1 MALFARSKSMVRRGS
16 SWTGW
21 RCATTSNGSGLAAR
35 LSIDFK
41 ASLHIRRVAGP
52 SRSAKAAEDHVN
64 LARLSDTDG
73 IGERETFYRH
83 FLSKDVRTPKFAPC
97 DRLLSLDLDA
107 VRRNLPQ
114 QLRANPLAAFK
125 DLKTPLRDATH
136 CLEAFVVSCGKDR
149 SKIKDVLRAHKV
161 GTPTLLW
168 YMNSGLHLREDVHS
182 EQPRF
187 FRALTFCTSAEEMS
201 EELWTMILSNEEAF
215 SRDRGRRRG
224 DLLRWMLEAQAFWQP
239 CHAPLEVPLQT
250 FDRAIDVTSISD
262 GGVHIAVTLAGHWL
276 EAALSSQAAAL
287 VSPIRWDRFYHQV
300 RFYKGKTQDASL
312 AQTILG
318 LSRPQPDLPR
328 AVAYWKQ
335 IARQEDDYS
344 RDLLAATVKSTL
356 YMLLWHLIRLAQH
369 LDRRGNHIDARWV
382 LDFGQQHFSSMF
394 AMGGRVK
401 LEPDGLALDAH
412 NKRPPTAAERA
423 SGLVTQDV
431 KTEAELRRVAALREL
446 RGLR

>member
-1 MALFARSKSMVRRGS
+1 MALFAYSKSLVRRGS

-21 RCATTSNGSGLAAR
+21 RCATTSGSGLAAR
-35 LSIDFK
+35 LSINFQ

-64 LARLSDTDG
+64 LASPSNTADTG
-73 IGERETFYRH
+73 GREGFYRH
-83 FLSKDVRTPKFAPC
+83 FLSKEVRTSKFAPC

-107 VRRNLPQ
+107 VRRGLSP

-125 DLKTPLRDATH
+125 DLGTPLRDATH
-136 CLEAFVVSCGKDR
+136 CLEAFVVSCGKDL
-149 SKIKDVLRAHKV
+149 SKLKDVLRAHKV
-161 GTPTLLW
+161 GTSTLQW
-168 YMNSGLHLREDVHS
+168 YLNSGLHLREDVHS

-187 FRALTFCTSAEEMS
+187 FRALTFCTSAEEMN

-239 CHAPLEVPLQT
+239 RHAPLEVPLQT
-250 FDRAIDVTSISD
+250 FDRAIDVTSIPD
-262 GGVHIAVTLAGHWL
+262 GGIHIAVTLAGHWL

-300 RFYKGKTQDASL
+300 RFYKGNSRDASL

-344 RDLLAATVKSTL
+344 RNLFAATVNSTL
-356 YMLLWHLIRLAQH
+356 YMLFWHILRLAQH
-369 LDRRGNHIDARWV
+369 LDRTGNHIDARWV
-382 LDFGQQHFSSMF
+382 LDSGQQHFSSMF
-394 AMGGRVK
+394 TTGSRVK

-423 SGLVTQDV
+423 SGLITRDVT
-431 KTEAELRRVAALREL
+431 TEAELRRVAALREL